1 MSVRIVAVL
10 LLALTMKYA
19 FCDDSVIDPSSDS
32 VENSLNSDQQQK
44 LEKCD
49 NALKNSKKF
58 YFQMYF
64 PGEKKNTDIAQ
75 ITKDMT

>member
-10 LLALTMKYA
+10 LLALTMNYA
-19 FCDDSVIDPSSDS
+19 FCSDSVIDPSSDS
-32 VENSLNSDQQQK
+32 VENSLNSGQQQK